1 TIERT
6 FTAVDACGNLAS
18 HTQVI
23 TVIGCKKDCEAPII
37 IYAGPDLTTV
47 ECGSSID
54 PMDIGFPIT
63 RKDPDCPEVV
73 YFNYYDEFSGSCP
86 IIVTRHWTFRDV
98 DGNEETSVQMIHIV
112 DTQAP
117 VLSCTDSEVT
127 VNCDAIPGP
136 FKCTAT
142 DNCSDDVQV
151 TVSEASTKGDCKSGF
166 TLTRTYTATDDCGN
180 TATAVQTIHVQESAQ
195 ASTKMMVA
203 TPHISHVMVA
213 PNPFRHQSTIRFTS
227 EVEGRA
233 QVTIRS

>member
-1 TIERT
+1 
-6 FTAVDACGNLAS
+6 
-18 HTQVI
+18 
-23 TVIGCKKDCEAPII
+23 
-37 IYAGPDLTTV
+37 
-47 ECGSSID
+47 
-54 PMDIGFPIT
+54 
-63 RKDPDCPEVV
+63 
-73 YFNYYDEFSGSCP
+73 
-86 IIVTRHWTFRDV
+86 
-98 DGNEETSVQMIHIV
+98 HIV

-151 TVSEASTKGDCKSGF
+151 TVSETSTKGDCKSGF

-233 QVTIRS
+233 QVIIVDMLGHQVATLFDGEVVKGASTAMEFRPESASGGLFFYRITLNGQAETGKIMYRP